1 MEGFGEWRGVVALGL
16 PKKLNLVILIVEN
29 LKILGMDVMRR
40 KIFDMSFSSVY
51 PHYLVKVQKKGKT
64 QDELGDFQETTRR
77 QSGDF
82 QRICRRRSVDFRDFR
97 ATFRRLSED
106 FRTLSRNLQET
117 FRKL

>member
-1 MEGFGEWRGVVALGL
+1 MEHVEGFGEWRGVVALGL

-64 QDELGDFQETTRR
+64 QNELNYIIRWLTGYNAEELTKQIASNDSFE
-77 QSGDF
+77 SF
-82 QRICRRRSVDFRDFR
+82 FNKISIAPAAC
-97 ATFRRLSED
+97 L
-106 FRTLSRNLQET
+106 
-117 FRKL
+117 